1 MAKEVIKR
9 FLKLKLLSR
18 ITAVMLI
25 SVMLLLAGCDNKELP
40 SKTDGSE
47 TSSVSEPENNSG
59 SENSGS
65 EESTPEDSS
74 SEDVSSEETDSVN
87 SDNENNSSEEAS
99 SDNSVSSEDDSSDDT
114 DSSEENKDTSGE
126 PDPAL
131 GTFTFEETVTNENL
145 SQEIIPV
152 GNTANLSNPLKGYK
166 DKEAEALRKEI
177 LNTGNTEEYYK
188 ITGTKYYIS
197 SLNGDDLNSG
207 KSPKEA
213 FKSFE
218 GLSGIEFQPGDAVLL
233 ERGSVFRLYSTFLTK
248 EGVTYGSYG
257 KGEKPKIYGS
267 AVNLSTVV
275 WSPSVKKNVWQIDY
289 VYAECAGM
297 FFNHGK
303 EVGFKRTGLR
313 NLKKNTDFYQD
324 PSSDTLYVYCDK
336 GNPAKVYESIEFSTQ
351 MSILGIPSGVDN
363 VTIDNLCIKY
373 GGIMGVSGTWN
384 TDHINVTNCEIGY
397 IGGGTTSGG
406 TSRYGNAIQ
415 FWTGANDIV
424 CDHNWI
430 YQTWDTAISWQ
441 GYGGEKYTYNNIS
454 FSDNLLEYN
463 NADFEYWDDGSSIDN
478 FVVAN
483 NIMRFTSLGWGTR
496 EDDGGYRGIDGPF
509 SGGIEEMT
517 VKNHYITD
525 NIIDCPGRY
534 IINWAITPEDLNKNI
549 FISGTEIYVNSS
561 YRTTDVILRGFK
573 TDKSQPNSV
582 ETDKSEVFV
591 ETLKRFDPDAVLE
604 WH

>member
-1 MAKEVIKR
+1 MAKNVIKR
-9 FLKLKLLSR
+9 FLKFSHLSR

-25 SVMLLLAGCDNKELP
+25 SAMLLLAGCDNKTPP
-40 SKTDGSE
+40 SKTESSAS
-47 TSSVSEPENNSG
+47 SSVSEPEKNSG

-65 EESTPEDSS
+65 EESE
-74 SEDVSSEETDSVN
+74 
-87 SDNENNSSEEAS
+87 
-99 SDNSVSSEDDSSDDT
+99 
-114 DSSEENKDTSGE
+114 KF
-126 PDPAL
+126 DPTA
-131 GTFTFEETVTNENL
+131 GVFTYEETVSNAKG
-145 SQEIIPV
+145 SAEIIPK
-152 GNTANLSNPLKGYK
+152 GNTANLNKPLKGYK
-166 DKEAEALRKEI
+166 DKEAEALREEI
-177 LNTGNTEEYYK
+177 LNTENTEKYYK

-207 KSPKEA
+207 KTPAEA

-218 GLSGIEFQPGDAVLL
+218 GLSGIEFKPGDAVLL
-233 ERGSVFRLYSTFLTK
+233 ERGSVFRLYSTFLAK

-275 WSPSVKKNVWQIDY
+275 WTPSVKKNVWQIDY

-303 EVGFKRTGLR
+303 EIGYKRTSIRKLE
-313 NLKKNTDFYQD
+313 KNTDFYQD
-324 PSSDTLYVYCDK
+324 PSSDMLYVYCDK

-351 MSILGIPSGVDN
+351 MSIIGIPSGVDN
-363 VTIDNLCIKY
+363 VTIDNLCLKY

-424 CDHNWI
+424 CDHNWV

-441 GYGGEKYTYNNIS
+441 GFGGEKYTYNNIS

-478 FVVAN
+478 FVIAN

-496 EDDGGYRGIDGPF
+496 ADDGGYRGIDGPF

-517 VKNHYITD
+517 VKKHYITN

-534 IINWAITPEDLNKNI
+534 IINWSVNPEDLNKNI

-561 YRTTDVILRGFK
+561 YRSTNVILRGFK
-573 TDKSQPNSV
+573 TDESQPNSV
-582 ETDKSEVFV
+582 ETDKKDVFI
-591 ETLKRFDPDAVLE
+591 ETLKRFDPKAVLE
-604 WH
+604 WY